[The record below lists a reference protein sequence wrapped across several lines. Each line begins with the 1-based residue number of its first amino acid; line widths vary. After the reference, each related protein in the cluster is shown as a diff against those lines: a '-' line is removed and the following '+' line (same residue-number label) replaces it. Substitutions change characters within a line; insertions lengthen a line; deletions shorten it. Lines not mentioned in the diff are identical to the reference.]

1 MKNTTAAIV
10 TALAISLTACHTQ
23 LNPEPIIHAS
33 LQGSLL
39 VADTLADQYLASG
52 QWEAC
57 VAAES
62 VSAALTVVDSIVD
75 GAEGIP
81 GVSVDVSACLDL
93 NPDFAPGN
101 PEDLSLVS
109 ALAFANQAFTAV
121 ESILTFFKGDICDQ
135 APGLFTVVL
144 YLEMI
149 TPDILA
155 EVLSPDGVIEL
166 PPMIVGSYVCE

>member
-1 MKNTTAAIV
+1 MNNTIL
-10 TALAISLTACHTQ
+10 ALALALSLTACHTQ
-23 LNPEPIIHAS
+23 LNPEPIIHTS

-101 PEDLSLVS
+101 PEDPSLVS
-109 ALAFANQAFTAV
+109 AIAFANQAFSAV
-121 ESILTFFKGDICDQ
+121 EAILTFFKGDICGQ
-135 APGLFTVVL
+135 APGLFTAVL

-155 EVLSPDGVIEL
+155 EILSPDGVLEFS
-166 PPMIVGSYVCE
+166 PMIVGDYVCE